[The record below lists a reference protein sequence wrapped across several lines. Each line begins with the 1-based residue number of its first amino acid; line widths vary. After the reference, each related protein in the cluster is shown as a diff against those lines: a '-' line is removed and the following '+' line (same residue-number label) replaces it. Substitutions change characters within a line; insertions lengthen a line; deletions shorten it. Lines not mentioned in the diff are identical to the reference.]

1 MEKLL
6 ENYELLIESL
16 TLSIVEVGDPVR
28 VSGFV
33 GQLGSGS
40 VDFEPLKA
48 IDWLCGLWQS
58 TTGRCFL

>member
-40 VDFEPLKA
+40 SVDFQPLKA
-48 IDWLCGLWQS
+48 ID
-58 TTGRCFL
+58 